1 MHVAST
7 EAKKNDEERKKA
19 EEKAKIEKK
28 INPFDGLIH
37 NPDGTP
43 EFVPNEF
50 HPDIVDEVNPD
61 GGGVT
66 GVNKFSY

>member
-28 INPFDGLIH
+28 INPFDGLIQILAY
-37 NPDGTP
+37 
-43 EFVPNEF
+43 
-50 HPDIVDEVNPD
+50 HPDYELSHQMD
-61 GGGVT
+61 
-66 GVNKFSY
+66 